1 MGRWSHI
8 RKMDRTHVRFLH
20 TGVFRTR
27 ISRYDIEENLQI
39 LLRRKRIFQEKY
51 GLCYVKFM

>member
-1 MGRWSHI
+1 M
-8 RKMDRTHVRFLH
+8 RFLH

-39 LLRRKRIFQEKY
+39 LLCRKRIFQEKY